1 MSEIT
6 LKGLVLPAGLLLVW
20 GAASAAGLLN
30 GPMAVS
36 PADAL
41 RVPFTDPHGRQIWA
55 GVGTSLM
62 RLAAGGAVGG
72 IAGLVTGLCLGLIR
86 PFGSAFSPTI
96 NAFRQIALF
105 AWIPLLTSW
114 FGNTE
119 AAKLVFIALA
129 TFFPLVLA
137 TEQGIRNVPPNLR
150 EVVQVLNLSRLR
162 QITALYLPAALP
174 SIAVGVQ
181 IALIS
186 SWIGTVG
193 AEYAIGN
200 GRGLGSY
207 IANARDQ
214 FRMDITLV
222 GVAALALVGVALHA
236 ASARLIRHLNR
247 GA

>member
-1 MSEIT
+1 MAELS
-6 LKGLVLPAGLLLVW
+6 LKGLALPAGIVTIW
-20 GAASAAGLLN
+20 AAASGLGLLS
-30 GPMAVS
+30 GPIAVS
-36 PADAL
+36 PAQILA
-41 RVPFTDPHGRQIWA
+41 VPFADPNGRELWA
-55 GVGTSLM
+55 GTGASLL
-62 RLAAGGAVGG
+62 RLALGGAIGG
-72 IAGLVTGLCLGLIR
+72 AAGLSVGLALGLIR
-86 PFGSAFSPTI
+86 PFGTAFSPTI
-96 NAFRQIALF
+96 NAFRQVALF

-119 AAKLVFIALA
+119 SAKIAFIALA
-129 TFFPLVLA
+129 TFFPLVFA
-137 TEQGIRNVPPNLR
+137 TEQGVRDVPSSLR
-150 EVVQVLNLSRLR
+150 QVVQVLNLSRRR

-214 FRMDITLV
+214 FRMDITIV
-222 GVAALALVGVALHA
+222 GVAMLALIGVVLHA
-236 ASARLIRHLNR
+236 ASTRLIHHFDK
-247 GA
+247 GE